1 MPASVTRRPSGC
13 RHVSCDPDW
22 RTSVHPDCR
31 SAARTSRNFFAIAQH
46 AKPEIGRDEQRCGPT
61 DHLSSF
67 VEIIAVAPAV
77 QWLLGSEEPAIGR
90 LARRDLLGETNGTA
104 PTGGWWS

>member
-1 MPASVTRRPSGC
+1 
-13 RHVSCDPDW
+13 
-22 RTSVHPDCR
+22 
-31 SAARTSRNFFAIAQH
+31 
-46 AKPEIGRDEQRCGPT
+46 
-61 DHLSSF
+61 LSSF